1 MSNDPQDIFLFFL
14 VAIVWQIFSHFVR
27 DLMLSYYLSNG
38 YGYDAGNVYLP
49 DKTLF
54 NLGLGDLT
62 FRRTDKTFPL
72 SFLADLTYHLS
83 CFVVPCSIMMLFYG
97 TYVDIDELD
106 LKLFL
111 WIAVNFILA
120 IPLNAHRY
128 NKHKHKLKEY
138 RFTIPESLKQYSFAL
153 TTDRPLLEIYADQEE
168 SHRAQVNMERS
179 AKISCFIAFTLAAT
193 LLYLI
198 LNEIDGLRLQ
208 ILFLCL
214 LSAFVSWVSYKTTP
228 IFLKEY
234 QELPL
239 LYSLYTNGFI
249 SHRDEK
255 EYSWYDIAKI
265 NYSKMQIRLE
275 LIPSAN
281 CAPKFKFA
289 YISNASRVLI
299 LQHFK
304 MHAPKL
310 MTGRIKL

>member
-1 MSNDPQDIFLFFL
+1 
-14 VAIVWQIFSHFVR
+14 
-27 DLMLSYYLSNG
+27 MLSYYLSNG
-38 YGYDAGNVYLP
+38 YGYEAGNVYLP

-54 NLGLGDLT
+54 NLGLGALT
-62 FRRTDKTFPL
+62 FRRTDAAFPL
-72 SFLADLTYHLS
+72 SFFADLIYHLS

-97 TYVDIDELD
+97 TYVDIGQHD

-111 WIAVNFILA
+111 WIAVNIILA

-128 NKHKHKLKEY
+128 HKHKHKLKEY
-138 RFTIPESLKQYSFAL
+138 RFNIPKSLKRYSFVL
-153 TTDRPLLEIYADQEE
+153 TPDRPLLEIYADQEE

-179 AKISCFIAFTLAAT
+179 AKISCFIAFILAAT

-198 LNEIDGLRLQ
+198 LNEIDGFRLQ

-214 LSAFVSWVSYKTTP
+214 LSAFVSWVSYKTIP

-255 EYSWYDIAKI
+255 EYSWYNIAKI
-265 NYSKMQIRLE
+265 KYSKMQIRLE
-275 LIPSAN
+275 LIQSAN
-281 CAPKFKFA
+281 CAPKFKFV
-289 YISNASRVLI
+289 YISTASKVLI

-304 MHAPKL
+304 MHAPKQ